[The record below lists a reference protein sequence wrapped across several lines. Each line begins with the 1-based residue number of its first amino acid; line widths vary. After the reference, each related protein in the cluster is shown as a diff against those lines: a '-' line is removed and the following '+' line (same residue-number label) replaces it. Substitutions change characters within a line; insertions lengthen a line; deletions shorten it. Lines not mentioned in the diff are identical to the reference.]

1 MGVAWMTARLRA
13 SALALLLAHCLAA
26 AACGG
31 GMAGGAMT
39 GEAAFDRAWED
50 VRTATA
56 PELQRQAIDA
66 FLELNR
72 QAGSGPLM
80 VRARHA
86 GSGAKSA
93 IDKALWERPGDY
105 VLTLSYGPREY
116 EFTPL
121 SRSSLEPLFRE

>member
-1 MGVAWMTARLRA
+1 MMRPRT
-13 SALALLLAHCLAA
+13 SMLALLLAHCMAA

-31 GMAGGAMT
+31 GLAGETMT
-39 GEAAFDRAWED
+39 GEASFDQAWQAVRA
-50 VRTATA
+50 ATA
-56 PELQRQAIDA
+56 PDRQREQIDA

-80 VRARHA
+80 VRVRRADT
-86 GSGAKSA
+86 GEKSA
-93 IDKALWERPGDY
+93 IDKALWEHPQEY
-105 VLTLSYGPREY
+105 VVTLSYGAREY

>member
-1 MGVAWMTARLRA
+1 
-13 SALALLLAHCLAA
+13 
-26 AACGG
+26 
-31 GMAGGAMT
+31 MAGEAMT
-39 GEAAFDRAWED
+39 DEAAFDRAWEA
-50 VRTATA
+50 VRAATA
-56 PELQRQAIDA
+56 PDRQRQEIDA

-86 GSGAKSA
+86 GTGAKSA
-93 IDKALWERPGDY
+93 IDKALWERPQDY
-105 VLTLSYGPREY
+105 VLTLGYGPREY